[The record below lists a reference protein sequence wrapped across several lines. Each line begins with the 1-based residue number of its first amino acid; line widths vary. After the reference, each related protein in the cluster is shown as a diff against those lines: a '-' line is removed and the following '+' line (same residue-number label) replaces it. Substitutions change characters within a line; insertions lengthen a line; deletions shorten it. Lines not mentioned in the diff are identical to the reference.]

1 MSETFNF
8 SRFWTYFKY
17 DLKQMWRNHSK
28 AAILIGG
35 ASALFYVL
43 WVMCSLV
50 FTQQWTSP
58 VLIARVSVLMLAFA
72 ILEFYQVRT
81 YGHLTEK
88 KAGSSWLMIPASK
101 GEKFVSMLL
110 ITILVIP
117 ILFFAVYFILDGIL
131 ALVDPTYGEA
141 LFTGALDG
149 YKGIIAALN
158 EAGNE
163 SPIDLSLSSLAFP
176 TVIGTFCNFLYFLL
190 CGICFKKNKLVSA
203 IAILFGL
210 SLGLSLITGLVI
222 PWIAGSVNW
231 QFMANV
237 DEEQALQWLVGF
249 MNVMVVLECIV
260 TVGLGWGVWR
270 RIKTLQH

>member
-1 MSETFNF
+1 MNEIFDF
-8 SRFWTYFKY
+8 KRFWTYFKY

-50 FTQQWTSP
+50 FTQQWSSP
-58 VLIARVSVLMLAFA
+58 VLVARFIVLVLAFA

-101 GEKFVSMLL
+101 AEKFVSMLL

-117 ILFFAVYFILDGIL
+117 ILFFAVYFILDGFL
-131 ALVDPTYGEA
+131 SLVDPTYGQA
-141 LFTGALDG
+141 LFTGAFDG
-149 YKGIIAALN
+149 YKELLAALGTVA
-158 EAGNE
+158 EE
-163 SPIDLSLSSLAFP
+163 SPIELTPASMVFP
-176 TVIGTFCNFLYFLL
+176 SIIGTFCNFLYFLL
-190 CGICFKKNKLVSA
+190 CGICFKKNKLGSA

-210 SLGLSLITGLVI
+210 SLAMSLITGLLV
-222 PWIAGSVNW
+222 PWLAGSVDWNL
-231 QFMANV
+231 MANL
-237 DEEQALQWLVGF
+237 DEMEAAQWLVTF
-249 MNVMVVLECIV
+249 MNAMVILECII

>member
-58 VLIARVSVLMLAFA
+58 VLVSRVIVLIVAFA

-81 YGHLTEK
+81 YGYLTEK

-110 ITILVIP
+110 ITIIVIP
-117 ILFFAVYFILDGIL
+117 ILFFAVYFILDGFL
-131 ALVDPTYGEA
+131 SLVDPTYGEA
-141 LFTGALDG
+141 LFTGALSG
-149 YKGIIAALN
+149 YRSIVEGLS
-158 EAGNE
+158 EMGE
-163 SPIDLSLSSLAFP
+163 SPIELSVSSMAFP
-176 TVIGTFCNFLYFLL
+176 TIVGTFCNFLYFLL

-210 SLGLSLITGLVI
+210 SLGMSLITGLVM
-222 PWIAGSVNW
+222 PWLAGSVNW
-231 QFMANV
+231 QFMADI
-237 DEEQALQWLVGF
+237 DEQQAAQWLVGL
-249 MNVMVVLECIV
+249 MNAMVVLECLV
-260 TVGLGWGVWR
+260 TIGLGWGVWR

>member
-58 VLIARVSVLMLAFA
+58 VLVSRVIVLIVAFA

-81 YGHLTEK
+81 YGYLTEK

-110 ITILVIP
+110 ITIIVIP
-117 ILFFAVYFILDGIL
+117 ILFFAVYFILDGFL
-131 ALVDPTYGEA
+131 SLVDPTYGEA
-141 LFTGALDG
+141 LFTGALSG
-149 YKGIIAALN
+149 YRSIVEGLS
-158 EAGNE
+158 EMGE
-163 SPIDLSLSSLAFP
+163 SPIELSVSSMAFP
-176 TVIGTFCNFLYFLL
+176 TIVGTFCNFLYFLL

-210 SLGLSLITGLVI
+210 SLGMSLITGLVM
-222 PWIAGSVNW
+222 PWLAGSVNW
-231 QFMANV
+231 QFMADI
-237 DEEQALQWLVGF
+237 DEQQAAQWLVGF
-249 MNVMVVLECIV
+249 MNAMVVLECLV

>member
-58 VLIARVSVLMLAFA
+58 VLVARVVVLFVAFA

-81 YGHLTEK
+81 YGYLTEK

-110 ITILVIP
+110 ITIIVIP
-117 ILFFAVYFILDGIL
+117 ILFFAVYFILDGFL
-131 ALVDPTYGEA
+131 SLVDPTYGEA
-141 LFTGALDG
+141 LFTGALSG
-149 YKGIIAALN
+149 YRSIVEGLS
-158 EAGNE
+158 EMGE
-163 SPIDLSLSSLAFP
+163 SPIELSVSSMAFP
-176 TVIGTFCNFLYFLL
+176 TIVGTFCNFLYFLL

-210 SLGLSLITGLVI
+210 SLGLSLITGLVM
-222 PWIAGSVNW
+222 PWLAGSVNW
-231 QFMANV
+231 QFMADV
-237 DEEQALQWLVGF
+237 DEQQAAQWLVGL
-249 MNVMVVLECIV
+249 MNAMVVLECLV